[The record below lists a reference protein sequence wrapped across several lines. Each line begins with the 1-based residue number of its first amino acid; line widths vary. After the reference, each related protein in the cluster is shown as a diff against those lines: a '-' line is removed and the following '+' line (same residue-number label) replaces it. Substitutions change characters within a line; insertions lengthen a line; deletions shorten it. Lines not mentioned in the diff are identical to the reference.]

1 MDIWQ
6 KGRNENRMNQR
17 ILTRKRLYRRTLQTI
32 ITLHALSILC
42 VTCIV
47 SYFLVVASMM
57 LFYRGEYTHQTVA
70 IFGILVCL
78 LTIVLGGIS
87 LFLFAKHIM
96 KPIKLITNTTQEIA
110 KGDFTIRISNP
121 KVSRQKVPYLNEIDE
136 LMVNLDKMTSELEGM
151 DYMRR
156 DFISNV
162 SHEVKTPIAVIT
174 GFTEV
179 LMDGKLSKEEEIE
192 YLGLLNQ
199 ESIRLSHL
207 CDNMLRISKLDHLTI
222 VAKKDSV
229 LIDEQIRKCI
239 IMLSEKWS
247 AKELEF
253 DVDMDSISLKS
264 NADLL
269 MQIWLNLIENAIKYS
284 RPKSTIRIRGYQK
297 GASLI
302 VKIIDEG
309 QGISKE
315 KLPKIFDRFYQCEE
329 SHKKLGNGLGLSIV
343 KRIVELLDGTIEYQ
357 SMEQVGTT
365 VTVTLNLS

>member
-1 MDIWQ
+1 
-6 KGRNENRMNQR
+6 
-17 ILTRKRLYRRTLQTI
+17 
-32 ITLHALSILC
+32 
-42 VTCIV
+42 
-47 SYFLVVASMM
+47 M
-57 LFYRGEYTHQTVA
+57 L
-70 IFGILVCL
+70 
-78 LTIVLGGIS
+78 LGGIA
-87 LFLFAKHIM
+87 LFLFIRHIV
-96 KPIKLITNTTQEIA
+96 KPIKVITNTTKEIA

-121 KVSRQKVPYLNEIDE
+121 KVSRQKFPYLNEIDE

-156 DFISNV
+156 DFTSNV

-174 GFTEV
+174 GFTEL
-179 LMDGKLSKEEEIE
+179 LMDGNLSKEEEME

-207 CDNMLRISKLDHLTI
+207 CDNMLRISKLDHQTI
-222 VAKKDSV
+222 VVKKDSV
-229 LIDEQIRKCI
+229 RIDEQIRKCI
-239 IMLSEKWS
+239 IMLSEKWTV
-247 AKELEF
+247 KELEF
-253 DVDMDSISLKS
+253 DVDFDAISFES

-284 RPKSTIRIRGYQK
+284 SPKSTIRIQGYQK
-297 GASLI
+297 GSNLI

-329 SHKKLGNGLGLSIV
+329 SHKKSGNGLGLSIV

-365 VTVTLNLS
+365 VTVTISLS